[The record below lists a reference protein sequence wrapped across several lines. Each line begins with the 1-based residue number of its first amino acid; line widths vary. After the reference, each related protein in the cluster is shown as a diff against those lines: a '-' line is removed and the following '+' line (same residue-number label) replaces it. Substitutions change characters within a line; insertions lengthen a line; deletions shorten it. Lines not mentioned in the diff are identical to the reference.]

1 MNPCVRTAISGRPDD
16 DRKRREKKRRCVG
29 KSVRRRFVCCQT
41 GKEWRKKNAREAFPS
56 VEKDASGGPNPRFD
70 ARPSPSRRGR
80 ARPRETRRAIASART
95 VDRGHL
101 LHRARHAGRVHDAR
115 AHLLACEANRK
126 TFGGSS
132 SEGRERS
139 RLAYGIRCAFFRVPS
154 AREAIGGRLARAHL
168 PRRLCRL
175 CRTRLRPGTGPT
187 R

>member
-56 VEKDASGGPNPRFD
+56 VGRERGSESAFRR
-70 ARPSPSRRGR
+70 AASPSRRGR

-115 AHLLACEANRK
+115 AHLLACEANGKRS
-126 TFGGSS
+126 GGSS